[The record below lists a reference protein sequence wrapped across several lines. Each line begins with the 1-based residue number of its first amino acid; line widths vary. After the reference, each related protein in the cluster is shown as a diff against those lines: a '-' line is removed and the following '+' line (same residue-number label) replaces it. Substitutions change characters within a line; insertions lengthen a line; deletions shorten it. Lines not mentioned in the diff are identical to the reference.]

1 VTIKA
6 DKETVIN
13 LQPSN
18 LENVDTAM
26 FNWVNEKLNV
36 FANSNRGW
44 EKVPVIWTS
53 AERAYQSKRDK
64 GLRDR
69 EGALIL
75 PLITVERVSVDKDL
89 AFKGSLQSNIFP
101 RQDYR
106 AGSVNLSR
114 TINQVKTK
122 NFQNAYSKQQTGQLN
137 FKVKPK
143 NNQVVYTFRSVPM
156 PIYVTMMYKIMLR
169 TEYQQQMNEILQP
182 FAVATG
188 GINAFILRQAGHRYE
203 GFIQSSYTQENNVAD
218 MGVHERMYQ
227 TSIDVKILGYVIGS
241 GDNQQTPQIVERENA
256 VKVKLPREQVI
267 LGEEPPW
274 ANGKYVVL

>member
-1 VTIKA
+1 MPIEA
-6 DKETVIN
+6 DKETIIN

-18 LENVDTAM
+18 LENIDSAL
-26 FNWVNEKLNV
+26 FNWVNDQLNV

-75 PLITVERVSVDKDL
+75 PLITVQRVSVDKDL

-106 AGSVNLSR
+106 GGSVNLSR

-122 NFQNAYSKQQTGQLN
+122 NFQNANSKQQTGQLN

-143 NNQVVYTFRSVPM
+143 CNQVVYTFRSVPM
-156 PIYVTMMYKIMLR
+156 PVYVTMMYKIMLR
-169 TEYQQQMNEILQP
+169 TEYQQQMNELMQP

-188 GINAFILRQAGHRYE
+188 GINAFILREAGHRYE
-203 GFIQSSYTQENNVAD
+203 GFMQSSYSQENNVAD
-218 MGVHERMYQ
+218 MADHERSYQ
-227 TSIDVKILGYVIGS
+227 TSIDVKVLGYLIGG
-241 GDNQQTPQIVERENA
+241 GDNQTTPQIVERENA